1 MDMSDKCVTTNS
13 AIRITTTQ
21 AALGIPKWTRPWS
34 SRLPY
39 SYAIDNRRVH
49 WGRLDAGWYGKSIIS
64 ASASAGILVGVVINA
79 YPDDKLY

>member
-1 MDMSDKCVTTNS
+1 
-13 AIRITTTQ
+13 
-21 AALGIPKWTRPWS
+21 
-34 SRLPY
+34 LPY

>member
-1 MDMSDKCVTTNS
+1 MRYDKFRYTDYYYASRARHPEMDEAMVEQVAGS
-13 AIRITTTQ
+13 
-21 AALGIPKWTRPWS
+21 
-34 SRLPY
+34 PY

-64 ASASAGILVGVVINA
+64 ASASAGILVSVVINA